1 LEWETYRERPGGVS
15 RRCPAPATVQP
26 EALVLDDL
34 ENAPATEGFRVGLAL
49 DLEDVERE
57 EDDLADADK
66 TGSNPCQPLRLNL
79 YPTPIGAKSH
89 LPAVECIMALPVF
102 LPNALSKSLP

>member
-15 RRCPAPATVQP
+15 GRRPAPATVQP

-66 TGSNPCQPLRLNL
+66 TGSHPCQPFAS
-79 YPTPIGAKSH
+79 TPI
-89 LPAVECIMALPVF
+89 PP
-102 LPNALSKSLP
+102 P